1 MSRRMAMLSEYP
13 EAKSVLSHCLFINQ
27 PISTNRLGGV
37 TVEREGAD
45 KPVCVAESIALSYP

>member
-1 MSRRMAMLSEYP
+1 MAMLSEYP